1 MKKINIY
8 DDCDEIFD
16 ELYDRFDLM
25 PAEVIQGLL
34 DDCLDDWLRANYGRG
49 LNESVRK
56 SRRGRKACFE
66 SLEEDGTFDVEG
78 MARAIANKLLENA
91 DYVEDYDKFI
101 LDWTKY
107 VISSFY
113 DGVVMKNDVIY
124 NADGSQ
130 ACTYRAF
137 FKKVLNKVLGM

>member
-56 SRRGRKACFE
+56 SRRGRKAYLE
-66 SLEEDGTFDVEG
+66 SLEEDGTFDVES

-91 DYVEDYDKFI
+91 VLQFKAHRAI
-101 LDWTKY
+101 
-107 VISSFY
+107 I
-113 DGVVMKNDVIY
+113 IY
-124 NADGSQ
+124 LG
-130 ACTYRAF
+130 TET
-137 FKKVLNKVLGM
+137 LNKVGIVIARMELHKLHLLFLLL